1 MSRKIKFK
9 FNLIVFFILVIMLIE
24 SFIANMVNR
33 TYAVAIPQ
41 KYDLTSEISL
51 VVKNQYQ
58 NGICPHMSIATVMES
73 HVKLG
78 QKKGKYGFIKKNPVF
93 SVLTAKGDGDYCPVL
108 TDKTEKVLSEI
119 YGSKKTEDDILKI
132 EGVAE
137 SSLIVNAMEKLQPDL
152 DVTSGGKRAS
162 GNVCL
167 TKTLPA
173 IKKEYNNNS
182 LVYKD
187 GSNNTLTKAQVN
199 EIRAEYKN
207 FIMEN
212 GGIRCGV
219 QTVGIKD
226 GSNGSK
232 VCFNK
237 TRTTN
242 GSNHSVVIVGW
253 DDTYSKNNFPA
264 SNRPSTDGAYIVQNS
279 WGKDWGTNGKF
290 YVSYEDLYIED
301 GLTGIEGVTE
311 YKDTSEPEITV
322 KDVGSGKLKINVTDK
337 YSSGVNESSLKYK
350 WTDHNIEPNTKD
362 SSWTSIKNGDSI
374 GSQNNKYLWVYCED
388 KAGNYELYCSGS
400 SSAGLLISDTKTQC
414 DVWLNKDV
422 QLTIKDQMT
431 MAGINEPFKLSIT
444 STSFTQEEIKNMEKI
459 QDNNDHILTISKEG
473 KHEIYLTKI
482 KDGKECRAVKLNV
495 MIDKTK
501 PSNPEITISNNKESD
516 KYYEGA
522 NVTYKAGADTLSG
535 VKGTNIEIKD
545 KDGKNINVDN
555 KAGIILSNIGTY
567 TVKVTTTDNAGN
579 SSSTEKKIEIVKKD
593 NDSKSDD
600 DDNKKDEDSKS
611 DDDNNKKDEDSKFDD
626 DNKKDNDSK
635 SDDDNNKKDED
646 SKLDDEN
653 NKKDENSKSDD
664 ENNKR
669 DEDSKS
675 DDENNKK
682 NEDSKSDNNDDE
694 KSGNS
699 EINGNDTSSSKQ
711 DNNNGIISNTDSNN
725 SKIQKND
732 SSKANKMLPATGSD
746 NEYSIIIIIATVVF
760 LILSIYSYKK
770 LKEIE

>member
-199 EIRAEYKN
+199 EIRAEYKK

-226 GSNGSK
+226 GSNGNRD
-232 VCFNK
+232 CFNK

-253 DDTYSKNNFPA
+253 DDTYSKNNFPS

-374 GSQNNKYLWVYCED
+374 GSQNDKYLWVYCED

-400 SSAGLLISDTKTQC
+400 SSACLLISDTKTQC
-414 DVWLNKDV
+414 GVWLNKDV

-444 STSFTQEEIKNMEKI
+444 STSFTQDEIKNMEKI
-459 QDNNDHILTISKEG
+459 QNNNDHVLTISKEG

-535 VKGTNIEIKD
+535 VKETNIEIKD

-555 KAGIILSNIGTY
+555 KTGIILSNIGTY
-567 TVKVTTTDNAGN
+567 TVKVTTTDKAGN

-593 NDSKSDD
+593 NDSKSDNNNKKDEDSKSD
-600 DDNKKDEDSKS
+600 DDSNKKDEDSKSDDDSNKKDEDSKS
-611 DDDNNKKDEDSKFDD
+611 DDDNNKKDEDSK
-626 DNKKDNDSK
+626 
-635 SDDDNNKKDED
+635 
-646 SKLDDEN
+646 
-653 NKKDENSKSDD
+653 
-664 ENNKR
+664 
-669 DEDSKS
+669 
-675 DDENNKK
+675 
-682 NEDSKSDNNDDE
+682 
-694 KSGNS
+694 SGNS
-699 EINGNDTSSSKQ
+699 EINDNDTSSSKQ
-711 DNNNGIISNTDSNN
+711 NNNEGIISNTDSNN

-746 NEYSIIIIIATVVF
+746 NEYSIIITIATVVF

>member
-199 EIRAEYKN
+199 EIRAEYKK

-226 GSNGSK
+226 GSNGNR

-253 DDTYSKNNFPA
+253 DDTYSKNNFPS

-362 SSWTSIKNGDSI
+362 SSWTSIKNWDSI
-374 GSQNNKYLWVYCED
+374 GSQNDKYLWVYCED
-388 KAGNYELYCSGS
+388 KSVNYELYCSGS
-400 SSAGLLISDTKTQC
+400 RSSCLLISDTKTQC
-414 DVWLNKDV
+414 GVWLNKDV

-444 STSFTQEEIKNMEKI
+444 STSFTQDEIKNMEKI
-459 QDNNDHILTISKEG
+459 QNNNDHVLTISKEG

-535 VKGTNIEIKD
+535 VKETNIEIKD

-555 KAGIILSNIGTY
+555 KTGIILSNIGTY
-567 TVKVTTTDNAGN
+567 TVKVTTTDKAGN

-593 NDSKSDD
+593 NDSKSDNNNKKDEDSKSD
-600 DDNKKDEDSKS
+600 DDSNKKDEDSKSDDDSNKKDEDSKS
-611 DDDNNKKDEDSKFDD
+611 DDDNNKKDEDSK
-626 DNKKDNDSK
+626 
-635 SDDDNNKKDED
+635 
-646 SKLDDEN
+646 
-653 NKKDENSKSDD
+653 
-664 ENNKR
+664 
-669 DEDSKS
+669 
-675 DDENNKK
+675 
-682 NEDSKSDNNDDE
+682 
-694 KSGNS
+694 SGNS
-699 EINGNDTSSSKQ
+699 EINDNDTSSSKQ
-711 DNNNGIISNTDSNN
+711 NNNEGIISNTDSNN

-746 NEYSIIIIIATVVF
+746 NEYSIIITIATVVF

>member
-199 EIRAEYKN
+199 EIRAEYKK

-226 GSNGSK
+226 GSNGNK

-374 GSQNNKYLWVYCED
+374 GSQNDKYLWVYCED

-400 SSAGLLISDTKTQC
+400 SSACLLISDTKTQC

-444 STSFTQEEIKNMEKI
+444 STSFTQDEIKNMEKI
-459 QDNNDHILTISKEG
+459 QNNNDHVLTISKEG

-535 VKGTNIEIKD
+535 VKETNIEIKD

-555 KAGIILSNIGTY
+555 KTGIILSNIGTY
-567 TVKVTTTDNAGN
+567 TVKVTTTDKAGN

-600 DDNKKDEDSKS
+600 NNKKDEDSKSDDDSNKKDEDSKSDDDSNKKDEDSKS
-611 DDDNNKKDEDSKFDD
+611 DDDNNKKDEDSK
-626 DNKKDNDSK
+626 
-635 SDDDNNKKDED
+635 
-646 SKLDDEN
+646 
-653 NKKDENSKSDD
+653 
-664 ENNKR
+664 
-669 DEDSKS
+669 
-675 DDENNKK
+675 
-682 NEDSKSDNNDDE
+682 
-694 KSGNS
+694 SGNS
-699 EINGNDTSSSKQ
+699 EINDNDTSSSKQ
-711 DNNNGIISNTDSNN
+711 NNNEGIISNTDSNN

>member
-187 GSNNTLTKAQVN
+187 GSNNTFTKAQVN

-226 GSNGSK
+226 GSNGNK

-253 DDTYSKNNFPA
+253 DDTYSKNNFPS

-374 GSQNNKYLWVYCED
+374 GSQNDKYLWVYCED

-400 SSAGLLISDTKTQC
+400 SSACLLISDTKTQC

-431 MAGINEPFKLSIT
+431 MVGINEPFKLSIT
-444 STSFTQEEIKNMEKI
+444 STSFTQDEIKNMEKI
-459 QDNNDHILTISKEG
+459 QNNNDHVLTISKEG

-522 NVTYKAGADTLSG
+522 NVTYKAGTDTLSG
-535 VKGTNIEIKD
+535 VKETNIEIKD

-555 KAGIILSNIGTY
+555 KTGIILSNIGTY
-567 TVKVTTTDNAGN
+567 TVKVTTTDKAGN

-611 DDDNNKKDEDSKFDD
+611 DDDNNKKDEDSK
-626 DNKKDNDSK
+626 
-635 SDDDNNKKDED
+635 
-646 SKLDDEN
+646 L
-653 NKKDENSKSDD
+653 
-664 ENNKR
+664 
-669 DEDSKS
+669 

-725 SKIQKND
+725 SKIQQND

>member
-1 MSRKIKFK
+1 M
-9 FNLIVFFILVIMLIE
+9 
-24 SFIANMVNR
+24 
-33 TYAVAIPQ
+33 
-41 KYDLTSEISL
+41 
-51 VVKNQYQ
+51 
-58 NGICPHMSIATVMES
+58 
-73 HVKLG
+73 
-78 QKKGKYGFIKKNPVF
+78 
-93 SVLTAKGDGDYCPVL
+93 L

-187 GSNNTLTKAQVN
+187 RSNNTLTKAQVN

-226 GSNGSK
+226 GSNGNK

-322 KDVGSGKLKINVTDK
+322 KDVESGKLKINVTDK

-374 GSQNNKYLWVYCED
+374 GSQNDKYLWVYCED

-400 SSAGLLISDTKTQC
+400 SSACLLISDTKTQC

-431 MAGINEPFKLSIT
+431 MVGINEPFKLSIT

-535 VKGTNIEIKD
+535 VKETNIEIKD

-555 KAGIILSNIGTY
+555 KTGIILSNIGTY
-567 TVKVTTTDNAGN
+567 TVKVTTTDKAGN

-611 DDDNNKKDEDSKFDD
+611 DDNNKKD
-626 DNKKDNDSK
+626 
-635 SDDDNNKKDED
+635 
-646 SKLDDEN
+646 
-653 NKKDENSKSDD
+653 
-664 ENNKR
+664 
-669 DEDSKS
+669 
-675 DDENNKK
+675 
-682 NEDSKSDNNDDE
+682 EDSKSDNNDDE
-694 KSGNS
+694 KSDNS

-711 DNNNGIISNTDSNN
+711 DNNGIISNTDSNN
-725 SKIQKND
+725 SKIQQND

>member
-24 SFIANMVNR
+24 SLIANMVNK
-33 TYAVAIPQ
+33 TYAASIPQ

-93 SVLTAKGDGDYCPVL
+93 SVLTAKGNGDYCPVL

-119 YGSKKTEDDILKI
+119 YGVEMTEDTILKTEGL
-132 EGVAE
+132 AE

-152 DVTSGGKRAS
+152 DVTSGGKRVS

-167 TKTLPA
+167 MKTLPT

-187 GSNNTLTKAQVN
+187 GSNKTLTKAQVN

-226 GSNGSK
+226 GSNGNK

-237 TRTTN
+237 TKTTN

-290 YVSYEDLYIED
+290 YVSYEDLYIEEA
-301 GLTGIEGVTE
+301 LTGIEGVTE

-322 KDVGSGKLKINVTDK
+322 KDVGSGKLKISATDK

-350 WTDHNIEPNTKD
+350 WTDHNIEPNIKD

-374 GSQNNKYLWVYCED
+374 GNQNDKYLWVYCED

-444 STSFTQEEIKNMEKI
+444 STSFTQDEIKNMEKI

-501 PSNPEITISNNKESD
+501 PSNPEITISNNKESN

-535 VKGTNIEIKD
+535 VKETNIEIKD

-600 DDNKKDEDSKS
+600 DSNKKDEDSKSDDNSNKKDEDSKS
-611 DDDNNKKDEDSKFDD
+611 DDDNNKKDEDSK
-626 DNKKDNDSK
+626 
-635 SDDDNNKKDED
+635 
-646 SKLDDEN
+646 
-653 NKKDENSKSDD
+653 
-664 ENNKR
+664 
-669 DEDSKS
+669 
-675 DDENNKK
+675 
-682 NEDSKSDNNDDE
+682 
-694 KSGNS
+694 SGNS
-699 EINGNDTSSSKQ
+699 EINDDDTNSSKQ
-711 DNNNGIISNTDSNN
+711 DNNSNNNEGIISNTDSNN
-725 SKIQKND
+725 SKIQQND

>member
-33 TYAVAIPQ
+33 TYAAAIPQ
-41 KYDLTSEISL
+41 KYDLTSEIPL

-226 GSNGSK
+226 GSNGNK

-374 GSQNNKYLWVYCED
+374 GSQNDKYLWVYCED

-400 SSAGLLISDTKTQC
+400 SSACLLISDTKTQC

-444 STSFTQEEIKNMEKI
+444 STSFTQDEIKNMEKI
-459 QDNNDHILTISKEG
+459 QNNNDHVLSKEG

-535 VKGTNIEIKD
+535 VKETNIEIKD

-555 KAGIILSNIGTY
+555 KTGIILSNIGTY
-567 TVKVTTTDNAGN
+567 TVKVTTTDKAGN

-600 DDNKKDEDSKS
+600 NNKKDEDSKS
-611 DDDNNKKDEDSKFDD
+611 DDDSNKKDEDSK
-626 DNKKDNDSK
+626 
-635 SDDDNNKKDED
+635 SDDDSNKKDED
-646 SKLDDEN
+646 SK
-653 NKKDENSKSDD
+653 
-664 ENNKR
+664 
-669 DEDSKS
+669 
-675 DDENNKK
+675 
-682 NEDSKSDNNDDE
+682 
-694 KSGNS
+694 SGNS
-699 EINGNDTSSSKQ
+699 EINDNDTSSSKQ
-711 DNNNGIISNTDSNN
+711 NNNEGIISNTDSNN

>member
-33 TYAVAIPQ
+33 TYAAAIPQ
-41 KYDLTSEISL
+41 KYDLTSEIPL

-226 GSNGSK
+226 GSNGNK

-374 GSQNNKYLWVYCED
+374 GSQNDKYLWVYCED

-400 SSAGLLISDTKTQC
+400 SSACLLISDTKTQC

-444 STSFTQEEIKNMEKI
+444 STSFTQDEIKNMEKI
-459 QDNNDHILTISKEG
+459 QNNNDHVLTISKEG

-535 VKGTNIEIKD
+535 VKETNIEIKD

-555 KAGIILSNIGTY
+555 KTGIILSNIGTY
-567 TVKVTTTDNAGN
+567 TVKVTTTDKAGN

-600 DDNKKDEDSKS
+600 NNKKDEDSKS
-611 DDDNNKKDEDSKFDD
+611 DDDSNKKDEDSK
-626 DNKKDNDSK
+626 
-635 SDDDNNKKDED
+635 SDDDSNKKDED
-646 SKLDDEN
+646 SKSDDDS
-653 NKKDENSKSDD
+653 NKKDE
-664 ENNKR
+664 
-669 DEDSKS
+669 DS
-675 DDENNKK
+675 
-682 NEDSKSDNNDDE
+682 

-699 EINGNDTSSSKQ
+699 EINDNDTSSSKQ
-711 DNNNGIISNTDSNN
+711 NNNEGIISNTDSNN

>member
-226 GSNGSK
+226 GSNGNK

-253 DDTYSKNNFPA
+253 DDTYSKNNFPS

-374 GSQNNKYLWVYCED
+374 GSQNDKYLWVYCED
-388 KAGNYELYCSGS
+388 KAGNYELYCSE
-400 SSAGLLISDTKTQC
+400 KTIC
-414 DVWLNKDV
+414 L
-422 QLTIKDQMT
+422 
-431 MAGINEPFKLSIT
+431 
-444 STSFTQEEIKNMEKI
+444 
-459 QDNNDHILTISKEG
+459 
-473 KHEIYLTKI
+473 
-482 KDGKECRAVKLNV
+482 
-495 MIDKTK
+495 
-501 PSNPEITISNNKESD
+501 
-516 KYYEGA
+516 
-522 NVTYKAGADTLSG
+522 
-535 VKGTNIEIKD
+535 
-545 KDGKNINVDN
+545 
-555 KAGIILSNIGTY
+555 
-567 TVKVTTTDNAGN
+567 
-579 SSSTEKKIEIVKKD
+579 
-593 NDSKSDD
+593 
-600 DDNKKDEDSKS
+600 
-611 DDDNNKKDEDSKFDD
+611 
-626 DNKKDNDSK
+626 
-635 SDDDNNKKDED
+635 
-646 SKLDDEN
+646 
-653 NKKDENSKSDD
+653 
-664 ENNKR
+664 
-669 DEDSKS
+669 
-675 DDENNKK
+675 
-682 NEDSKSDNNDDE
+682 
-694 KSGNS
+694 
-699 EINGNDTSSSKQ
+699 
-711 DNNNGIISNTDSNN
+711 
-725 SKIQKND
+725 
-732 SSKANKMLPATGSD
+732 
-746 NEYSIIIIIATVVF
+746 
-760 LILSIYSYKK
+760 
-770 LKEIE
+770 

>member
-1 MSRKIKFK
+1 M
-9 FNLIVFFILVIMLIE
+9 
-24 SFIANMVNR
+24 
-33 TYAVAIPQ
+33 
-41 KYDLTSEISL
+41 
-51 VVKNQYQ
+51 
-58 NGICPHMSIATVMES
+58 
-73 HVKLG
+73 
-78 QKKGKYGFIKKNPVF
+78 
-93 SVLTAKGDGDYCPVL
+93 
-108 TDKTEKVLSEI
+108 LSEI

-226 GSNGSK
+226 GSNGNK
-232 VCFNK
+232 ICFNK

-374 GSQNNKYLWVYCED
+374 GSQNDKYLWVYCED

-400 SSAGLLISDTKTQC
+400 SSACLLISDTKTQC
-414 DVWLNKDV
+414 DVWLNQDV

-482 KDGKECRAVKLNV
+482 KYGKECRAVKLNV

-535 VKGTNIEIKD
+535 VKETNIEIKD

-555 KAGIILSNIGTY
+555 KTGIILSNIGTY
-567 TVKVTTTDNAGN
+567 TVKVTTTDKAGN

-611 DDDNNKKDEDSKFDD
+611 DDNNKKD
-626 DNKKDNDSK
+626 
-635 SDDDNNKKDED
+635 
-646 SKLDDEN
+646 
-653 NKKDENSKSDD
+653 
-664 ENNKR
+664 
-669 DEDSKS
+669 
-675 DDENNKK
+675 
-682 NEDSKSDNNDDE
+682 EDSKSDNNDDE
-694 KSGNS
+694 KSDNS

-711 DNNNGIISNTDSNN
+711 DNNCIISNTDSNN
-725 SKIQKND
+725 SKIQQND

>member
-1 MSRKIKFK
+1 
-9 FNLIVFFILVIMLIE
+9 MLIE

-199 EIRAEYKN
+199 EIRAEYKK

-226 GSNGSK
+226 GSNGNR

-253 DDTYSKNNFPA
+253 DDTYSKNNFPS

-374 GSQNNKYLWVYCED
+374 GSQNDKYLWVYCED

-400 SSAGLLISDTKTQC
+400 SSACLLISDTKTQC
-414 DVWLNKDV
+414 GVWLNKDV

-444 STSFTQEEIKNMEKI
+444 STSFTQDEIKNMEKI
-459 QDNNDHILTISKEG
+459 QNNNDHVLTISKEG

-535 VKGTNIEIKD
+535 VKETNIEIKD

-555 KAGIILSNIGTY
+555 KTGIILSNIGTY
-567 TVKVTTTDNAGN
+567 TVKVTTTDKAGN

-593 NDSKSDD
+593 NDSKSDNNNKKDEDSKSD
-600 DDNKKDEDSKS
+600 DDSNKKDEDSKSDDDSNKKDEDSKS
-611 DDDNNKKDEDSKFDD
+611 DDDNNKKDEDSK
-626 DNKKDNDSK
+626 
-635 SDDDNNKKDED
+635 
-646 SKLDDEN
+646 
-653 NKKDENSKSDD
+653 
-664 ENNKR
+664 
-669 DEDSKS
+669 
-675 DDENNKK
+675 
-682 NEDSKSDNNDDE
+682 
-694 KSGNS
+694 SGNS
-699 EINGNDTSSSKQ
+699 EINDNDTSSSKQ
-711 DNNNGIISNTDSNN
+711 NNNEGIISNTDSNN

-746 NEYSIIIIIATVVF
+746 NEYSIIITIATVVF

>member
-199 EIRAEYKN
+199 EIRAEYKK

-226 GSNGSK
+226 GSNGNR

-253 DDTYSKNNFPA
+253 DDTYSKNNFPS

-374 GSQNNKYLWVYCED
+374 GSQNDKYLWVYCED

-400 SSAGLLISDTKTQC
+400 SSACLLISDTKTQC
-414 DVWLNKDV
+414 GVWLNKDV

-444 STSFTQEEIKNMEKI
+444 STSFTQDEIKNMEKI
-459 QDNNDHILTISKEG
+459 QNNNDHVLTISKEG

-535 VKGTNIEIKD
+535 VKETNIEIKD

-555 KAGIILSNIGTY
+555 KTGIILSNIGTY
-567 TVKVTTTDNAGN
+567 TVKVTTTDKAGN

-593 NDSKSDD
+593 NDSKSDNNNKKDEDSKSD
-600 DDNKKDEDSKS
+600 DDSNKKDEDSKSDDDSNKKDEDSKS
-611 DDDNNKKDEDSKFDD
+611 DDDNNKKDEDSK
-626 DNKKDNDSK
+626 
-635 SDDDNNKKDED
+635 
-646 SKLDDEN
+646 
-653 NKKDENSKSDD
+653 
-664 ENNKR
+664 
-669 DEDSKS
+669 
-675 DDENNKK
+675 
-682 NEDSKSDNNDDE
+682 
-694 KSGNS
+694 SGNS
-699 EINGNDTSSSKQ
+699 EINDNDTSSSKQ
-711 DNNNGIISNTDSNN
+711 NNNEGIISNTDSNN

-746 NEYSIIIIIATVVF
+746 NEYSIIITIATVVF

>member
-226 GSNGSK
+226 GSNGNK

-374 GSQNNKYLWVYCED
+374 GNQNDKYLWVYCED

-522 NVTYKAGADTLSG
+522 NVTYKAGVDTLSG
-535 VKGTNIEIKD
+535 VKETNIEIKD
-545 KDGKNINVDN
+545 KDGKNVDVSD
-555 KAGIILSNIGTY
+555 KTKFKLSNLGIY
-567 TVKVTTTDNAGN
+567 TVKATTFDNAGN
-579 SSSTEKKIEIVKKD
+579 SSSTEKKVEIIKK
-593 NDSKSDD
+593 
-600 DDNKKDEDSKS
+600 ED
-611 DDDNNKKDEDSKFDD
+611 
-626 DNKKDNDSK
+626 
-635 SDDDNNKKDED
+635 
-646 SKLDDEN
+646 
-653 NKKDENSKSDD
+653 NSKSD
-664 ENNKR
+664 NN
-669 DEDSKS
+669 S
-675 DDENNKK
+675 NN
-682 NEDSKSDNNDDE
+682 NQDDSKSDNNGAGNQDNS
-694 KSGNS
+694 KSDNSKLDGTKKENNGNIINSSLKINS
-699 EINGNDTSSSKQ
+699 EISSNDNKKQ
-711 DNNNGIISNTDSNN
+711 QNN
-725 SKIQKND
+725 SNQSNKI
-732 SSKANKMLPATGSD
+732 LPATGAN
-746 NEYSIIIIIATVVF
+746 NEYSLIIISATIIF
-760 LILSIYSYKK
+760 MILTIHSYRKM
-770 LKEIE
+770 KEIE

>member
-1 MSRKIKFK
+1 M
-9 FNLIVFFILVIMLIE
+9 LHLV
-24 SFIANMVNR
+24 
-33 TYAVAIPQ
+33 
-41 KYDLTSEISL
+41 
-51 VVKNQYQ
+51 
-58 NGICPHMSIATVMES
+58 
-73 HVKLG
+73 
-78 QKKGKYGFIKKNPVF
+78 
-93 SVLTAKGDGDYCPVL
+93 
-108 TDKTEKVLSEI
+108 
-119 YGSKKTEDDILKI
+119 
-132 EGVAE
+132 
-137 SSLIVNAMEKLQPDL
+137 
-152 DVTSGGKRAS
+152 GKRAS

-199 EIRAEYKN
+199 EIRAEYKK

-226 GSNGSK
+226 GSNGNK

-253 DDTYSKNNFPA
+253 DDTYSKNNFPS

-374 GSQNNKYLWVYCED
+374 GSQNDKYLWVYCED

-400 SSAGLLISDTKTQC
+400 SSACLLISDTKTQC
-414 DVWLNKDV
+414 GVWLNKDV

-444 STSFTQEEIKNMEKI
+444 STSFTQDEIKNMEKI
-459 QDNNDHILTISKEG
+459 QNNNDHVLTISKEG

-535 VKGTNIEIKD
+535 VKETNIEIKD

-555 KAGIILSNIGTY
+555 KTGIILSNIGTY
-567 TVKVTTTDNAGN
+567 TVKVTTTDKAGN

-593 NDSKSDD
+593 NDSKSDNNNKKDEDSKSD
-600 DDNKKDEDSKS
+600 DDSNKKDEDSKSDDDSNKKDEDSKS
-611 DDDNNKKDEDSKFDD
+611 DDDNNKKDEDSK
-626 DNKKDNDSK
+626 
-635 SDDDNNKKDED
+635 
-646 SKLDDEN
+646 
-653 NKKDENSKSDD
+653 
-664 ENNKR
+664 
-669 DEDSKS
+669 
-675 DDENNKK
+675 
-682 NEDSKSDNNDDE
+682 
-694 KSGNS
+694 SGNS
-699 EINGNDTSSSKQ
+699 EINDNDTSSSKQ
-711 DNNNGIISNTDSNN
+711 NNNEGIISNTDSNN

-746 NEYSIIIIIATVVF
+746 NEYSIIITIATVVF

>member
-1 MSRKIKFK
+1 M
-9 FNLIVFFILVIMLIE
+9 
-24 SFIANMVNR
+24 
-33 TYAVAIPQ
+33 
-41 KYDLTSEISL
+41 
-51 VVKNQYQ
+51 
-58 NGICPHMSIATVMES
+58 
-73 HVKLG
+73 
-78 QKKGKYGFIKKNPVF
+78 
-93 SVLTAKGDGDYCPVL
+93 L

-226 GSNGSK
+226 GSNGNK

-237 TRTTN
+237 IRTTN

-374 GSQNNKYLWVYCED
+374 GSQNDKYLWVYCED

-400 SSAGLLISDTKTQC
+400 SSACLLISDTKTQC

-431 MAGINEPFKLSIT
+431 MVGINAVSYTHLRA
-444 STSFTQEEIKNMEKI
+444 
-459 QDNNDHILTISKEG
+459 
-473 KHEIYLTKI
+473 HET
-482 KDGKECRAVKLNV
+482 
-495 MIDKTK
+495 
-501 PSNPEITISNNKESD
+501 
-516 KYYEGA
+516 
-522 NVTYKAGADTLSG
+522 
-535 VKGTNIEIKD
+535 
-545 KDGKNINVDN
+545 
-555 KAGIILSNIGTY
+555 
-567 TVKVTTTDNAGN
+567 
-579 SSSTEKKIEIVKKD
+579 
-593 NDSKSDD
+593 
-600 DDNKKDEDSKS
+600 
-611 DDDNNKKDEDSKFDD
+611 
-626 DNKKDNDSK
+626 
-635 SDDDNNKKDED
+635 
-646 SKLDDEN
+646 
-653 NKKDENSKSDD
+653 
-664 ENNKR
+664 
-669 DEDSKS
+669 
-675 DDENNKK
+675 
-682 NEDSKSDNNDDE
+682 
-694 KSGNS
+694 
-699 EINGNDTSSSKQ
+699 
-711 DNNNGIISNTDSNN
+711 
-725 SKIQKND
+725 
-732 SSKANKMLPATGSD
+732 
-746 NEYSIIIIIATVVF
+746 
-760 LILSIYSYKK
+760 
-770 LKEIE
+770 

>member
-199 EIRAEYKN
+199 EIRAEYKK

-226 GSNGSK
+226 GSNGNK

-253 DDTYSKNNFPA
+253 DDTYSKNNFPS

-374 GSQNNKYLWVYCED
+374 GSQNDKYLWVYCED

-400 SSAGLLISDTKTQC
+400 SSACLLISDTKTQC
-414 DVWLNKDV
+414 GVWLNKDV

-444 STSFTQEEIKNMEKI
+444 STSFTQDEIKNMEKI
-459 QDNNDHILTISKEG
+459 QNNNDHVLTISKEG

-535 VKGTNIEIKD
+535 VKETNIEIKD

-555 KAGIILSNIGTY
+555 KTGIILSNIGTY
-567 TVKVTTTDNAGN
+567 TVKVTTTDKAGN

-593 NDSKSDD
+593 NDSKSDNNNKKDEDSKSD
-600 DDNKKDEDSKS
+600 DDSNKKDEDSKSDDDSNKKDEDSKS
-611 DDDNNKKDEDSKFDD
+611 DDDNNKKDEDSK
-626 DNKKDNDSK
+626 
-635 SDDDNNKKDED
+635 
-646 SKLDDEN
+646 
-653 NKKDENSKSDD
+653 
-664 ENNKR
+664 
-669 DEDSKS
+669 
-675 DDENNKK
+675 
-682 NEDSKSDNNDDE
+682 
-694 KSGNS
+694 SGNS
-699 EINGNDTSSSKQ
+699 EINDNDTSSSKQ
-711 DNNNGIISNTDSNN
+711 NNNEGIISNTDSNN

-746 NEYSIIIIIATVVF
+746 NEYSIIITIATVVF

>member
-33 TYAVAIPQ
+33 TYAAAIPQ

-119 YGSKKTEDDILKI
+119 YGVKMTEDTILKTEGL
-132 EGVAE
+132 AE

-162 GNVCL
+162 GNACL

-226 GSNGSK
+226 GSNGNK

-237 TRTTN
+237 TKATN

-337 YSSGVNESSLKYK
+337 YSSGVNGSSLKYK

-374 GSQNNKYLWVYCED
+374 GSQNDKYLWVYCED

-444 STSFTQEEIKNMEKI
+444 STSFTQDEIKNMEKI
-459 QDNNDHILTISKEG
+459 QNNNDHILTISKEG

-535 VKGTNIEIKD
+535 VKETNIEIKD
-545 KDGKNINVDN
+545 KDGKNVNVDN
-555 KAGIILSNIGTY
+555 KTGIILSNIGTY
-567 TVKVTTTDNAGN
+567 TVKVTTTDKAGN

-611 DDDNNKKDEDSKFDD
+611 DDDNNKKDEDSK
-626 DNKKDNDSK
+626 S
-635 SDDDNNKKDED
+635 
-646 SKLDDEN
+646 DDEN
-653 NKKDENSKSDD
+653 NKKDEG
-664 ENNKR
+664 
-669 DEDSKS
+669 SKS

-682 NEDSKSDNNDDE
+682 DEDSKSDNNDDE

-699 EINGNDTSSSKQ
+699 EVNGNDTSSSKQ
-711 DNNNGIISNTDSNN
+711 DNNGIISNTDSNN
-725 SKIQKND
+725 SKIQQND

-746 NEYSIIIIIATVVF
+746 NEYSWIIIGAIIIF
-760 LILSIYSYKK
+760 LILTVHSYKK
-770 LKEIE
+770 LREIK

>member
-33 TYAVAIPQ
+33 TYAIAIPQ

-253 DDTYSKNNFPA
+253 DDTYSKNNFPE
-264 SNRPSTDGAYIVQNS
+264 SNRPNTDGAYLVQNS
-279 WGKDWGTNGKF
+279 WGSEWGKDGTF
-290 YVSYEDLYIED
+290 YVSYDDIYIEMAISGID
-301 GLTGIEGVTE
+301 GITE
-311 YKDTSEPEITV
+311 YKDVTEPDISIDNETSNNIKV
-322 KDVGSGKLKINVTDK
+322 SITDK
-337 YSSGVNESSLKYK
+337 YSSGINEKSLKYK
-350 WTDHNIEPNTKD
+350 WTDHNIEPDINDSDWMPIKD
-362 SSWTSIKNGDSI
+362 GQEIENKKE
-374 GSQNNKYLWVYCED
+374 KYLWIYGED
-388 KAGNYELYCSGS
+388 NAGNFTLYSSGENEIGLMIDDIESKCDKWMNKDIQLTVKSTMTLFNINESFEIFMMS
-400 SSAGLLISDTKTQC
+400 SSFS
-414 DVWLNKDV
+414 
-422 QLTIKDQMT
+422 
-431 MAGINEPFKLSIT
+431 
-444 STSFTQEEIKNMEKI
+444 QEELKKMEKI
-459 QDNNDHILTISKEG
+459 QDNNDHLLTIDKEG
-473 KHEIYLTKI
+473 KHTIYLTKL
-482 KDGKECRAVKLNV
+482 KDGKECRAMKLDIW
-495 MIDKTK
+495 IDKTK
-501 PSNPEITISNNKESD
+501 PTAPEILISDNKEND

-522 NVTYKAGADTLSG
+522 VVTIEDGKDDLSG
-535 VKGTNIEIKD
+535 VKETNIEIKD
-545 KDGKNINVDN
+545 KDGKNVDVSD
-555 KAGIILSNIGTY
+555 KTKFKLSNLGIY
-567 TVKVTTTDNAGN
+567 TVKATTFDNAGN
-579 SSSTEKKIEIVKKD
+579 SSSTEKKVEIIKK
-593 NDSKSDD
+593 
-600 DDNKKDEDSKS
+600 ED
-611 DDDNNKKDEDSKFDD
+611 
-626 DNKKDNDSK
+626 
-635 SDDDNNKKDED
+635 
-646 SKLDDEN
+646 
-653 NKKDENSKSDD
+653 NSKSD
-664 ENNKR
+664 NN
-669 DEDSKS
+669 S
-675 DDENNKK
+675 NN
-682 NEDSKSDNNDDE
+682 NQDDSKSDNNGAGNQDNS
-694 KSGNS
+694 KSDNSKLDGTKKENNGNIINSSLKINS
-699 EINGNDTSSSKQ
+699 EISSNDNKKQ
-711 DNNNGIISNTDSNN
+711 QNN
-725 SKIQKND
+725 SNQSNKI
-732 SSKANKMLPATGSD
+732 LPATGAN
-746 NEYSIIIIIATVVF
+746 NEYSLIIISATIIF
-760 LILSIYSYKK
+760 MILTIHSYRKM
-770 LKEIE
+770 KEIE

>member
-1 MSRKIKFK
+1 M
-9 FNLIVFFILVIMLIE
+9 
-24 SFIANMVNR
+24 
-33 TYAVAIPQ
+33 
-41 KYDLTSEISL
+41 
-51 VVKNQYQ
+51 
-58 NGICPHMSIATVMES
+58 
-73 HVKLG
+73 
-78 QKKGKYGFIKKNPVF
+78 
-93 SVLTAKGDGDYCPVL
+93 
-108 TDKTEKVLSEI
+108 LSEI

-137 SSLIVNAMEKLQPDL
+137 SNLIVNAMEKLQPDL

-226 GSNGSK
+226 GSNGNK

-237 TRTTN
+237 TRTTD
-242 GSNHSVVIVGW
+242 GSNHSVVIIGW

-322 KDVGSGKLKINVTDK
+322 KDVESGKLKINVTDK

-374 GSQNNKYLWVYCED
+374 GSQNDKYLWVYCED

-400 SSAGLLISDTKTQC
+400 SSACLLISDTKTQC

-431 MAGINEPFKLSIT
+431 MVGINEPFKLSIT

-535 VKGTNIEIKD
+535 VKETNIEIKD

-555 KAGIILSNIGTY
+555 KTGIILSNIGTY
-567 TVKVTTTDNAGN
+567 TVKVTTTDKAGN

-611 DDDNNKKDEDSKFDD
+611 DDNNKKD
-626 DNKKDNDSK
+626 
-635 SDDDNNKKDED
+635 
-646 SKLDDEN
+646 
-653 NKKDENSKSDD
+653 
-664 ENNKR
+664 
-669 DEDSKS
+669 
-675 DDENNKK
+675 
-682 NEDSKSDNNDDE
+682 EDSKSDNNDDE
-694 KSGNS
+694 KSDNS

-711 DNNNGIISNTDSNN
+711 DNNCIISNTDSNN
-725 SKIQKND
+725 SKIQQND

>member
-33 TYAVAIPQ
+33 TYAAAIPQ
-41 KYDLTSEISL
+41 KYDLTSEIPL

-226 GSNGSK
+226 GSNGNK

-374 GSQNNKYLWVYCED
+374 GSQNDKYLWVYCED

-400 SSAGLLISDTKTQC
+400 SSACLLISDTKTQC

-444 STSFTQEEIKNMEKI
+444 STSFTQDEIKNMEKI
-459 QDNNDHILTISKEG
+459 QNNNDHVLTISKEG

-535 VKGTNIEIKD
+535 VKETNIEIKD

-555 KAGIILSNIGTY
+555 KTGIILSNIGTY
-567 TVKVTTTDNAGN
+567 TVKVTTTDKAGN

-600 DDNKKDEDSKS
+600 NNKKDEDSKSDDDSNKKDEDSKSDDDSNKKDEDSKS
-611 DDDNNKKDEDSKFDD
+611 DDDNNKKDEDSK
-626 DNKKDNDSK
+626 
-635 SDDDNNKKDED
+635 
-646 SKLDDEN
+646 
-653 NKKDENSKSDD
+653 
-664 ENNKR
+664 
-669 DEDSKS
+669 
-675 DDENNKK
+675 
-682 NEDSKSDNNDDE
+682 
-694 KSGNS
+694 SGNS
-699 EINGNDTSSSKQ
+699 EINDNDTSSSKQ
-711 DNNNGIISNTDSNN
+711 NNNEGIISNTDSNN